1 MLRLSEE
8 DMEILAIAGD
18 VGVGAALARIVDQ
31 RRATRNVA
39 APDVAVLV
47 IMLVI
52 AVLARV

>member
-1 MLRLSEE
+1 
-8 DMEILAIAGD
+8 MEILAIAGD